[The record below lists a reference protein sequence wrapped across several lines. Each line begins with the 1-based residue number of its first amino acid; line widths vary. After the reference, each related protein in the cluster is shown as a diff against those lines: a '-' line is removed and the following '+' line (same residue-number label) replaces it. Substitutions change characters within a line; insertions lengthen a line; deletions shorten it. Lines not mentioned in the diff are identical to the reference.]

1 MASYDSRNNRT
12 VYPYGERV
20 DNSTIRSICN
30 KIKDA
35 AELLDGV
42 ANVKLGFGDNLEDAS
57 KKLTKSSKTFKVN
70 GRFYDQRINETRT
83 SMTADAKALKEI
95 ANNIISAANSQR
107 STEDSQWS
115 TYIWWK
121 KEEEN
126 KAAASTT
133 TN

>member
-1 MASYDSRNNRT
+1 MASYDSRNGRT

-20 DNSTIRSICN
+20 DNGSIRTICK

-35 AELLDGV
+35 ADLLDGV
-42 ANVKLGFGDNLEDAS
+42 ANDKLGFGDNLEDAS

-70 GRFYDQRINETRT
+70 GRFYDTRINETRT
-83 SMTADAKALKEI
+83 SMTADAKALRKL
-95 ANNIISAANSQR
+95 ADNIISAANSR
-107 STEDSQWS
+107 RGTEDSQWN

-121 KEEEN
+121 TEEEN
-126 KAAASTT
+126 KAAAATT

>member
-1 MASYDSRNNRT
+1 MASYDSRNGRT
-12 VYPYGERV
+12 VQPYGERV
-20 DNSTIRSICN
+20 DNGSIRTICK

-35 AELLDGV
+35 ADLLDGV
-42 ANVKLGFGDNLEDAS
+42 ANDKLGFGDNLEDAS

-95 ANNIISAANSQR
+95 ANNIISAANSKR

-121 KEEEN
+121 TEEEN
-126 KAAASTT
+126 KAAAATT

>member
-20 DNSTIRSICN
+20 DSSSIGSICN

-35 AELLDGV
+35 AKLLDGV
-42 ANVKLGFGDNLEDAS
+42 ANDKLGFGDNLEDAS

-95 ANNIISAANSQR
+95 ANNIISAANSRR

-121 KEEEN
+121 TEEEN

>member
-42 ANVKLGFGDNLEDAS
+42 ANDKLGFGDNLEDAS

>member
-1 MASYDSRNNRT
+1 MASYDSRNGRT

-20 DNSTIRSICN
+20 DNGSIRTICK

-35 AELLDGV
+35 ADLLDGV
-42 ANVKLGFGDNLEDAS
+42 ANDKLGFGDNLEDAS

-70 GRFYDQRINETRT
+70 GRFYDTRINETRT
-83 SMTADAKALKEI
+83 SMTADAKALRKL
-95 ANNIISAANSQR
+95 ADNIISAANSRR

-121 KEEEN
+121 TEEEN
-126 KAAASTT
+126 KAAAATT

>member
-42 ANVKLGFGDNLEDAS
+42 ANDKLGFGDNLEDAS

-115 TYIWWK
+115 TYISAHLLW
-121 KEEEN
+121 
-126 KAAASTT
+126 SL
-133 TN
+133 

>member
-1 MASYDSRNNRT
+1 MASYDSRNGRT

-20 DNSTIRSICN
+20 DNGSIRTICK

-35 AELLDGV
+35 ADLLDGV
-42 ANVKLGFGDNLEDAS
+42 ANDKLGFGDNLEDAS

-70 GRFYDQRINETRT
+70 GRFYDTRINETRT
-83 SMTADAKALKEI
+83 SMTADAKALRKL
-95 ANNIISAANSQR
+95 ADNIISAANSRR

-121 KEEEN
+121 TEEEN

>member
-20 DNSTIRSICN
+20 DNSTIKSICK

-42 ANVKLGFGDNLEDAS
+42 ANDKLGIGDNLEDAS

-95 ANNIISAANSQR
+95 ANNIISAANSKR

-121 KEEEN
+121 TEEEN

>member
-20 DNSTIRSICN
+20 DSSSIRSICK

-42 ANVKLGFGDNLEDAS
+42 ANDKLGFGDNLEDAS

-95 ANNIISAANSQR
+95 ANNIISAANSRR

-121 KEEEN
+121 TEEEN

-133 TN
+133 N

>member
-20 DNSTIRSICN
+20 DSSTIRSICN

-115 TYIWWK
+115 TYIWWQ